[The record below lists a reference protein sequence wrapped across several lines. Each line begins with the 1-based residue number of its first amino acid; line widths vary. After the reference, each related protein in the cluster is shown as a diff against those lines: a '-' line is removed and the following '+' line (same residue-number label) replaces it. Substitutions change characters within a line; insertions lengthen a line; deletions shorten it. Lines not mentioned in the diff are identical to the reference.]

1 MTDIELTDDSDILDE
16 GIIDDE
22 PEDDLT
28 EEELRERESDPALCR
43 HSGICRACKEHKGD
57 LSNDSGYCMDC
68 D

>member
-1 MTDIELTDDSDILDE
+1 MTDIELTDDSDIE
-16 GIIDDE
+16 IIDDE

-28 EEELRERESDPALCR
+28 EEELRERESDPALGR